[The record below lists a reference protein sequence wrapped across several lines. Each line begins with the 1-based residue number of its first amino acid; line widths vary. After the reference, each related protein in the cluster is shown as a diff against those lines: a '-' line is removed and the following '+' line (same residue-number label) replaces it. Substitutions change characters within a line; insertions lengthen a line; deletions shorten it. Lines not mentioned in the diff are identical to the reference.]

1 MVILVSLP
9 TAFLFNLYGT
19 LLCAF
24 GRANV
29 ALMEL
34 VTAVTINIALD
45 YCFVAKLRWRHRGR
59 GVGTAAS
66 QAISTVVC
74 ILYLRRSA
82 SELLFRRED
91 CRMDHALLRR
101 MVHFSFVTGL
111 HQPGLYTADSWRPC
125 ESGCRRSVAR

>member
-45 YCFVAKLRWRHRGR
+45 YCFVAKASLEASWARRGHCR
-59 GVGTAAS
+59 FTGNLDGGVHS
-66 QAISTVVC
+66 V
-74 ILYLRRSA
+74 SA
-82 SELLFRRED
+82 TQR
-91 CRMDHALLRR
+91 
-101 MVHFSFVTGL
+101 VG
-111 HQPGLYTADSWRPC
+111 
-125 ESGCRRSVAR
+125 VAFPP

>member
-66 QAISTVVC
+66 QAIS
-74 ILYLRRSA
+74 LRRSA

-91 CRMDHALLRR
+91 CRMDYALLRR

-111 HQPGLYTADSWRPC
+111 HQPSLYTADSWRPC

>member
-1 MVILVSLP
+1 MG
-9 TAFLFNLYGT
+9 A
-19 LLCAF
+19 AW
-24 GRANV
+24 A
-29 ALMEL
+29 
-34 VTAVTINIALD
+34 
-45 YCFVAKLRWRHRGR
+45 
-59 GVGTAAS
+59 TAAS

-111 HQPGLYTADSWRPC
+111 HQPSLYTADTWRSC
-125 ESGCRRSVAR
+125 ESGYRRSAVR

>member
-59 GVGTAAS
+59 GVG
-66 QAISTVVC
+66 
-74 ILYLRRSA
+74 
-82 SELLFRRED
+82 D
-91 CRMDHALLRR
+91 CRFTGNLDGG
-101 MVHFSFVTGL
+101 VH
-111 HQPGLYTADSWRPC
+111 
-125 ESGCRRSVAR
+125 SVSATQRVGVAFPP